1 MATRKPREPN
11 EAPSA
16 PAGSESPTEPTGRT
30 EDDLDE
36 HVRRALAHWP
46 QIDPEVEGIVTRIDK
61 VDRYIHRAATTS
73 LGQVGL
79 THQEFKVLIALH
91 AEPLSHGALCRHLL
105 VSTGAMTN
113 RLDKLERSGLLTRM
127 RDPND
132 RRGVLLELTA
142 RGRGKLDE
150 YVDLEAKREVQLL
163 TVLDPSEQHQLNHL
177 LRKLMRSLQSE
188 LGSPP
193 PG

>member
-1 MATRKPREPN
+1 VAQRKPRQ
-11 EAPSA
+11 PSRD
-16 PAGSESPTEPTGRT
+16 PGGDGDSQSRPDPTD
-30 EDDLDE
+30 DDLDE
-36 HVRRALAHWP
+36 HVRHALAHWP
-46 QIDPEVEGIVTRIDK
+46 QIDPDVEGIVTRIDK

-73 LGQVGL
+73 LGHVGL

-91 AEPLSHGALCRHLL
+91 AEPRSHGALCRDLL

-127 RDPND
+127 RDPHD

-142 RGRGKLDE
+142 HGRAKLDE
-150 YVDLEAKREVQLL
+150 YIALEAKREVQLL
-163 TVLDPSEQHQLNHL
+163 TVLDPAEKQQLNHL
-177 LRKLMRSLQSE
+177 LRKLMRSLRSE
-188 LGSPP
+188 LGSPT

>member
-1 MATRKPREPN
+1 MT
-11 EAPSA
+11 
-16 PAGSESPTEPTGRT
+16 
-30 EDDLDE
+30 
-36 HVRRALAHWP
+36 HALAHWP
-46 QIDPEVEGIVTRIDK
+46 QIDAEVEGIVTRIDK
-61 VDRYIHRAATTS
+61 VDRYIHRAATAS
-73 LGQVGL
+73 LAQVGL

-91 AEPLSHGALCRHLL
+91 AQPRSHGALCRDLL

-127 RDPND
+127 RDPSD

-142 RGRGKLDE
+142 RGREKLDE
-150 YVDLEAKREVQLL
+150 YIDLEARREVQLL
-163 TVLDPSEQHQLNHL
+163 TALDPGEKRQLNLL

-193 PG
+193 RR

>member
-11 EAPSA
+11 EHPSGLG
-16 PAGSESPTEPTGRT
+16 GSGSPLGPTD
-30 EDDLDE
+30 DDLDE
-36 HVRRALAHWP
+36 HVRRALANWP

-73 LGQVGL
+73 LGHVGL

-91 AEPLSHGALCRHLL
+91 SEPRSHGALCRDLL

-113 RLDKLERSGLLTRM
+113 RLDKLERAGLLTRM
-127 RDPND
+127 RDPSD

-142 RGRGKLDE
+142 RGREKLDE
-150 YVDLEAKREVQLL
+150 YVDLEARREVQLL
-163 TVLDPSEQHQLNHL
+163 TVLDPDEKRQLNHL
-177 LRKLMRSLQSE
+177 LRKLMRSLRSE